1 MPLGDHFFA
10 GETVKSE
17 IRRGVIAFDIAGSI
31 PAGSTITS
39 VSLSMNMSRTLF
51 DTIRIVE
58 LRVVLADWGE
68 EHPTHLERKATEHRQ
83 PLTMPHGVTVSTTLF
98 FGRCKAGTFPA
109 Q

>member
-1 MPLGDHFFA
+1 MSTFPLTATAAMPLGDHFFA

-58 LRVVLADWGE
+58 LRVVLADWGDI
-68 EHPTHLERKATEHRQ
+68 PRTWRGRRR
-83 PLTMPHGVTVSTTLF
+83 ST
-98 FGRCKAGTFPA
+98 GNH
-109 Q
+109 